1 MLYTLSVL
9 FSQAEELIIKGFPA
23 KIVELNQLLET
34 PQFNQKDP
42 SKLHQDLNIPVPE
55 PITFS
60 NRYENNVAAG
70 RINYRT

>member
-1 MLYTLSVL
+1 MKNMLYIVC
-9 FSQAEELIIKGFPA
+9 FVSQAEELIIKGFPA

-60 NRYENNVAAG
+60 NR
-70 RINYRT
+70 